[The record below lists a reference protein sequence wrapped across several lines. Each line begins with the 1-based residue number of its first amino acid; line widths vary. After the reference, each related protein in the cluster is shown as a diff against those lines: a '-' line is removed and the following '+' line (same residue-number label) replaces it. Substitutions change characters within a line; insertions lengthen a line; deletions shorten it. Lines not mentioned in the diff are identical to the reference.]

1 MYIDH
6 GLLDRFCVTEKIT
19 IFRVKVASN
28 TVDDTYGGYHLSYEV
43 KKLMYE
49 KGCIYFDV
57 YIGFLYIF
65 YSLDV
70 LN

>member
-1 MYIDH
+1 M
-6 GLLDRFCVTEKIT
+6 
-19 IFRVKVASN
+19 ANN

-49 KGCIYFDV
+49 MGCFYFDV
-57 YIGFLYIF
+57 SIGFVFIF

-70 LN
+70 IY